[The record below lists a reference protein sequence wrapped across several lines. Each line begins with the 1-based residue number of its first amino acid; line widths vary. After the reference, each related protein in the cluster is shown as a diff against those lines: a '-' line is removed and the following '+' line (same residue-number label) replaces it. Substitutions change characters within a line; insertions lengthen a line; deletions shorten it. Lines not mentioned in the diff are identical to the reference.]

1 MATVRVPVK
10 LNDRDAIL
18 RGVAPEYVLALN
30 LDEFTKEQRER
41 IVHGLDYRDEYLT
54 DTALLDEQGNIT
66 PASVQAVIDREEEKK
81 AARRAE
87 ELEAAKKAIAEANA
101 DGDDYWTIEKT
112 IDWDIVA
119 DAGLKKQYDA
129 AKSAW
134 KARQDERKRAEREA
148 REEQERQEADRKR
161 AEAAAAEQIRR
172 EAYCRAVSRLGTA
185 LQKRKWAA
193 GLMSP
198 TEIENMV
205 LTEYFKP
212 VAAAGYKILPH
223 EKHLKYSELWSVDCM
238 TDEMFERYEQ
248 LRTLLPSAKIS
259 LTREIGVDDEN
270 DDKQVLTCAE
280 IEALVDGVQV
290 RADVVL

>member
-1 MATVRVPVK
+1 MRVRVN
-10 LNDRDAIL
+10 LGAGTAIML
-18 RGVAPEYVLALN
+18 GREPEYDLTLN
-30 LDEFTKEQRER
+30 LADYSPEQRAR
-41 IVHGLDYRDEYLT
+41 LARAVDYNGRLT
-54 DTALLDEQGNIT
+54 DTDLLDERGDIT
-66 PASVQAVIDREEEKK
+66 PASVQAVIEK
-81 AARRAE
+81 
-87 ELEAAKKAIAEANA
+87 EAAKKATRRAEETELAKKAIAAAET
-101 DGDDYWTIEKT
+101 DGDIWEIERT
-112 IDWDIVA
+112 IDWELVA

-148 REEQERQEADRKR
+148 REEQERKEAERKR